1 MSDRSLRLAVALLAL
16 AGAGIAAYLTY
27 AWYAEAT
34 IACTSGGCETVQ
46 GSSYAKL
53 AGIPVPVLGLFGY
66 LSILATALVPG
77 ESARVGAALALA
89 GVAFSGYL
97 LLVQVF
103 AIGALCVWC
112 VASDLTMLLVAAAT
126 VARLRV
132 AQPAPGIGLDRQSA
146 R

>member
-1 MSDRSLRLAVALLAL
+1 MSDRGLRAAVALLAL

-27 AWYAEAT
+27 AWYAEAA
-34 IACTSGGCETVQ
+34 IACTTGGCETVQ
-46 GSSYAKL
+46 SSSYAKL

-66 LSILATALVPG
+66 LSILATALVPR
-77 ESARVGAALALA
+77 ESARTVGAALALA

-97 LLVQVF
+97 LIVQVF

-112 VASDLTMLLVAAAT
+112 VASDLTMLLLAAAT

-132 AQPAPGIGLDRQSA
+132 AQPAPG
-146 R
+146 

>member
-112 VASDLTMLLVAAAT
+112 VASDVTMLLLAAAT